1 VVHKLSSIIKC
12 EICVSSLFSYNKQ
25 DFLNSLITL
34 KNHGG
39 NKGGLTYP
47 SDDVILIC
55 LQTEKILKP
64 YNYQNKAINKLFI
77 QTKVL
82 SHFMNNNSIFSSLKN
97 HSIDSTSSL
106 SDHLTHLIK
115 SISSTYM
122 SLKIRYSIK
131 SHNETPSLHM
141 WYNK

>member
-1 VVHKLSSIIKC
+1 MGKWNDFLVANNLSS
-12 EICVSSLFSYNKQ
+12 
-25 DFLNSLITL
+25 NSLT
-34 KNHGG
+34 KN
-39 NKGGLTYP
+39 
-47 SDDVILIC
+47 SIIC
-55 LQTEKILKP
+55 SCHFDSSNFILKS

-122 SLKIRYSIK
+122 SLKIKYSIK
-131 SHNETPSLHM
+131 SHNETPSLRM
-141 WYNK
+141 WYNKLTLFKGQ